1 MAVLALPAFADTRFN
16 VRRMARNDAPPGR
29 GQCDIRLQVDD
40 RVEVA
45 VSGDDVFI
53 RTLSGQDA
61 RDDGSECNAPMPG
74 GDVPGFNF
82 EVKERRGDINLVEG
96 PSRRNGG
103 RAIVQIHDGPG
114 GFGRYI
120 FRLSWTMAG
129 GPDRRP
135 DGDDRRREDDRRP
148 PDPDRRPSDDRRP
161 DADTARDLR
170 IVNAFWGAP
179 GRGREVT
186 RILQDRIRDGRLRMR
201 ASNEDIGFDPAQGI
215 VKTLTVVYEIRG
227 RRQEVKIPEGE
238 YLELPR

>member
-1 MAVLALPAFADTRFN
+1 MVLTALVAVLALPAFADTRFS
-16 VRRMARNDAPPGR
+16 VRRMPRNDAPPGR

-40 RVEVA
+40 QVEVA
-45 VSGDDVFI
+45 VSSDQVFV

-103 RAIVQIHDGPG
+103 RAILRIHDGPG

-120 FRLSWTMAG
+120 FRLSWAMEG
-129 GPDRRP
+129 VQDRRP

-148 PDPDRRPSDDRRP
+148 DVDN
-161 DADTARDLR
+161 ARDLR
-170 IVNAFWGAP
+170 IVNAFWGGQGH
-179 GRGREVT
+179 GRDVT

-201 ASNEDIGFDPAQGI
+201 ASNDDIGFDPAQGI

-227 RRQEVKIPEGE
+227 RRQEVRIPEGE